1 MPRVWKEFDEEY
13 EHLAEPLRALSGV
26 LDRLI
31 QDLLRADGIRY
42 HSVASR
48 VKSRES
54 AARKVGAAETVRSLD
69 SLTDMLG
76 LRIITYFRDEVDAVA
91 RVIEREFNID
101 ELNSVDKRTVL
112 DPDRFGYLSLHYVA
126 QLGGNRG
133 ALTEYRHYDGI
144 KFEIQIRSI
153 LQHAWAEIEHDLGYK
168 SEAAVPRSIRRR
180 FSRLAGLLEIADD
193 EFVQIRR
200 EVTVYQE
207 EASETIEQGSW
218 DIEIDQDSLFSFA
231 ISSPEVRQLDN
242 YIANAMPSKLGQ
254 RADRSYMGSQAE
266 RLTALGFHLI
276 SDVSSYIGKQSDLLK
291 RFVHQRLMLIDG
303 PQPRRRTPPQG
314 ITFYYLAMLKYAQ
327 NLLEGQDEVSAY
339 PGISDDSLKSSLRLA
354 MDRTNS

>member
-1 MPRVWKEFDEEY
+1 MWKEFDEEY
-13 EHLAEPLRALSGV
+13 ERLAEPLYAFSAV

-31 QDLLRADGIRY
+31 QDLLRASGIRY

-54 AARKVGAAETVRSLD
+54 TARKLGVGETVRSLD

-91 RVIEREFNID
+91 KVIEREFTID
-101 ELNSVDKRTVL
+101 EVNSVDKRALL

-126 QLGGNRG
+126 QLSSNRG
-133 ALTEYRHYDGI
+133 TLTEYRHYGAI

-168 SEAAVPRSIRRR
+168 SEAAVPRSIRLR

-200 EVTVYQE
+200 EVTAYQE
-207 EASETIEQGSW
+207 EASETIVQGSW

-231 ISSPEVRQLDN
+231 ITSPEVRLLDG
-242 YIANAMPSKLGQ
+242 YIAGAMQGKIAQ
-254 RADRSYMGSQAE
+254 RADRSYIGRQAE
-266 RLTALGFHLI
+266 QLAALGFHRI
-276 SDVSSYIGKQSDLLK
+276 NDVNSYVRKQSDLLK
-291 RFVHQRLMLIDG
+291 EFVRQRLMLIDG
-303 PQPRRRTPPQG
+303 PQPRRRTVPQG
-314 ITFYYLAMLKYAQ
+314 ITFYYLAMLKYAED
-327 NLLEGQDEVSAY
+327 LLAGADEASIY
-339 PGISDDSLKSSLRLA
+339 PGIGDDSLRLSLRSA
-354 MDRTNS
+354 MERCGS